1 MLSGKS
7 YRAKTMYDSIVTMKA
22 FALILMAWLGLGYVF
37 QRQETER
44 KVENFGA
51 FLGSIILSG
60 SQQRQQSPDRQY
72 VPTPQ
77 GGAGSGLG
85 LPWFNAPNPYSGS
98 TFKYTPPPSILPEKE
113 RNTAKCVS
121 GYNSLGQIVTE
132 CESGN

>member
-1 MLSGKS
+1 MLSEKS
-7 YRAKTMYDSIVTMKA
+7 YRAKALYDSIATMKV
-22 FALILMAWLGLGYVF
+22 FALILMAWIGLGYVF
-37 QRQETER
+37 QREETER
-44 KVENFGA
+44 KLENFGS
-51 FLGSIILSG
+51 FLGTLVYK
-60 SQQRQQSPDRQY
+60 SQQQQSPDRQY

-85 LPWFNAPNPYSGS
+85 LPWFSAPNPYSGS

-113 RNTAKCVS
+113 KNTAKCVT